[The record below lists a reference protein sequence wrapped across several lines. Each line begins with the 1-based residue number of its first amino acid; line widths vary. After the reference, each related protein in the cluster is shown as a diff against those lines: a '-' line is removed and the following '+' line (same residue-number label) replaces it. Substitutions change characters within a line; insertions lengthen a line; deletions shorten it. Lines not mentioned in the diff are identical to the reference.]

1 MISLKRTCLVL
12 VLVLTPLVAFGQEI
26 DSPQLDAPTT
36 QVDQIMMSGESVVES
51 STPVPINF
59 NQKVDVEKRV
69 VYLVKGDENARIFN
83 GHILVDEIGD
93 TIEYEPVGFI
103 RIKSDAEST
112 SVSITNSKREPVDYE
127 TWPPGLIVVRQPG
140 KFWVEITVLDF
151 AKQIYKHQTVVLEI
165 GTAPDAPDQP
175 DTPDSPDSPD
185 TPDTPS
191 GNFDNI
197 AGKVAKLKS
206 KIQIDRRNQVLIVF
220 ETAADRMQSFQYR
233 QLDQAIQY
241 IVENRPDPSR
251 DEGLKQLYQLVA
263 ADSRSRNLS
272 WQETQAYYREIVKGL
287 R

>member
-1 MISLKRTCLVL
+1 VISLKRTCLVL

-26 DSPQLDAPTT
+26 DSPQLDAPTA
-36 QVDQIMMSGESVVES
+36 QVDQIMMPGESVVES

-69 VYLVKGDENARIFN
+69 VYLVKGVENARIFN
-83 GHILVDEIGD
+83 GHILVDEIGG
-93 TIEYEPVGFI
+93 TIEYEPVGII

-112 SVSITNSKREPVDYE
+112 QVSITNSKREPVDYE
-127 TWPPGLIVVRQPG
+127 TWPHGLIVVRQPG

-151 AKQIYKHQTVVLEI
+151 AKQIYKNQTVVLEI
-165 GTAPDAPDQP
+165 GTSPDTPDQP
-175 DTPDSPDSPD
+175 DTPDSPD
-185 TPDTPS
+185 TPDTPRE
-191 GNFDNI
+191 NFDNI
-197 AGKVAKLKS
+197 ASKVAKLKS

-241 IVENRPDPSR
+241 IVENRPDPSG
-251 DEGLKQLYQLVA
+251 DLGLKQLYQLVA